1 MNEKTNKFSNNIISN
16 FLKNKQ
22 IPAESGIFLALVL
35 LALVFSILSPYFL
48 TTVNFSNILIQSAIT
63 IVIASGAT
71 IVIAS
76 GGIDLSVGSVLCIS
90 GLLMAMGIKADLPV
104 WMSILI
110 GLAGGVFI
118 GMVNGVLIGVVK
130 ITPLIAT
137 LASLSVVR
145 AIAYIITDARPIYG
159 FPMSFRTFGT
169 GYLLGIPYA
178 FILAVFMALFIL
190 LVIKRTRTGRYT
202 LAIGGNEESARLSG
216 VNVWQ
221 TKIAIY
227 ALAGLCAS
235 VGGLILTARLNAA
248 EPLAGSG
255 LEMEAIAAA
264 VIGGASLAGGVAS
277 IPGTIIGAILM
288 ATLKNGLTLLSVQ
301 PYFQQLTIGIVIVV
315 AVFLDKIRR
324 R

>member
-1 MNEKTNKFSNNIISN
+1 MNKKSSKNSEFIASIIQIS
-16 FLKNKQ
+16 KR

-35 LALVFSILSPYFL
+35 LATAFSILSPYFF
-48 TTVNFSNILIQSAIT
+48 TAMNFSNILIQSAIT

-104 WMSILI
+104 WLSILI
-110 GLAGGVFI
+110 GLTGGTII
-118 GMVNGVLIGVVK
+118 GMVNGVLIGVIK

-159 FPMSFRTFGT
+159 LPMSFRGFGT

-178 FILAVFMALFIL
+178 FILALAMALFIL
-190 LVIKRTRTGRYT
+190 LVIKRTRIGRYT

-216 VNVWQ
+216 VNVWK
-221 TKIAIY
+221 TKIGIY

-264 VIGGASLAGGVAS
+264 VIGGASLAGGIAS

-315 AVFLDKIRR
+315 AVFLDKIRKR
-324 R
+324 

>member
-1 MNEKTNKFSNNIISN
+1 MKKERTISIS
-16 FLKNKQ
+16 FLKGKQ
-22 IPAESGIFLALVL
+22 IPSESGVFLALVIMII
-35 LALVFSILSPYFL
+35 VFSFLSKYFF
-48 TTVNFSNILIQSAIT
+48 TTTNFSNILIQSALT

-90 GLLMAMGIKADLPV
+90 GIVMAMGIKAGYPIILCILAGLIIGV
-104 WMSILI
+104 LI
-110 GLAGGVFI
+110 GAI
-118 GMVNGVLIGVVK
+118 NGFLIGVVK

-137 LASLSVVR
+137 LANMSVFR

-159 FPMSFRTFGT
+159 LPESFRWFGT
-169 GYLLGIPYA
+169 GYFGKIIPYA
-178 FILAVFMALFIL
+178 FVLAILMALLIHLIL
-190 LVIKRTRTGRYT
+190 KHTRVGRYT
-202 LAIGGNEESARLSG
+202 LAIGGNEEAARLSG
-216 VNVWQ
+216 VSLWK

-235 VGGLILTARLNAA
+235 VGALILTARLNAA

-264 VIGGASLAGGVAS
+264 VIGGASLSGGIAT

-288 ATLKNGLTLLSVQ
+288 ATLKNGLTLMSVQ
-301 PYFQQLTIGIVIVV
+301 PYIQQLTIGIVIVV
-315 AVFLDKIRR
+315 AVFLDKIRKH
-324 R
+324 